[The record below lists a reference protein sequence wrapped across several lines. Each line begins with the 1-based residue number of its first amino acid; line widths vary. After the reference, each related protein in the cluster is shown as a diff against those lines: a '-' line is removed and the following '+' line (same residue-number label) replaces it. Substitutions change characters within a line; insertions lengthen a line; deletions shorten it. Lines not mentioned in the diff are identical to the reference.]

1 MIGYRLQRADHFG
14 RRVNTWLWSLA
25 VRTLFRLRV
34 RDINCAFKLLSRD
47 TLDRGRSVDRVGAV
61 ISTELLVGARLAGL
75 PSRRSA
81 CTTTRGRPVHP
92 QVRAS
97 T

>member
-34 RDINCAFKLLSRD
+34 RDIDCAFKLLSR
-47 TLDRGRSVDRVGAV
+47 TRSTRSGRSPRR
-61 ISTELLVGARLAGL
+61 AR
-75 PSRRSA
+75 
-81 CTTTRGRPVHP
+81 
-92 QVRAS
+92 
-97 T
+97 